1 MKRTFEKAGNTA
13 KLGILMAVMAA
24 VMLSVLLTPQ
34 PQQAEAQALTTWVTN
49 TGETG
54 VNPGSYSNLGQSK
67 IAQGFRTS
75 NGIYNISELTVE
87 FGTAQ
92 TQGQPIKLW
101 VVESS
106 SPYNVDGN
114 AEPTQTIVG
123 SFGTHRNVAAAK
135 VKFTRQ
141 NSMVLN
147 PNSNY
152 FVLIETKNDDTNSA
166 AQVKY
171 TNSTSNGG
179 SNSWAI
185 DNQSY
190 SWDKTTRTWSKRN
203 PQVKIG
209 LDGTFHNGIRMH
221 RDISAYESCY
231 EHQIRATGPC
241 AVAVAVPAPS
251 DPSDPSTWGEDIFKS
266 GLNLST
272 DDFPGFT
279 GWWEHQYEIMEFRIS
294 IYPKPTGSEYKTV
307 WYATRTETATSQDF
321 WHSQG
326 TVRFDRNNHT
336 RTIRVKIRD
345 DNVEDS
351 GETFELYTYSCKD
364 DSNNGCIASITNSSV
379 TGTILNSEEQVS
391 TPTLSVSNVTI
402 EEGDNAAAVFTIRS
416 TVSTKLPVYVGYETQ
431 DGTAV
436 AGTDYT
442 AQSGTALIAKGES
455 SVTVSVPISN
465 NDTWTGNRTFNLVL
479 GEVING
485 AIDDETGTA
494 TIQDDEPPPLTAWFN
509 KVPDSHN
516 TGNFIAHIKFSQ
528 ETDNGWRQMQYDVF
542 TVTNATI
549 TRVER
554 FMGLRNGHW
563 RLFIKP
569 DNGADVTISLS
580 ETTDCSATGA
590 VCTKAS
596 PRRALSHSLTTRT
609 PGPPLTAEF
618 DDVPTNHEGNPK
630 ALSFQV
636 AFSEPVQETAE
647 SLKNAFTVTGGA
659 ITSAIQDD
667 DDDLQ
672 WDITVLPNGN
682 DNVTI
687 HLPQA
692 TDCGS
697 TSAVCTQAE
706 DLLSNSI
713 TDEVGGPVRIS
724 IGDASVTE
732 DEDAVISFP
741 VTLHTPWY
749 GPQISVNYATSDSSA
764 NAGSDYTNTSGTL
777 TFASGVTSKTISVPV
792 LDDETSENQET
803 LTITLSSPSKWSVI
817 VDGTATGT
825 IEDKDTSETNEDSQ
839 TPIPTPEPES
849 EETLLTA
856 TFTNVPAGHDG
867 SSEFTFVLT
876 FSENVKAGYQR
887 IRDDAFSI
895 TSGTTIERAQRVTKG
910 SNIGWTITVKP
921 TDSNPVTVTLPETTD
936 CDATGAI
943 CTYDK
948 RKLSHTNVATIN
960 GPG

>member
-34 PQQAEAQALTTWVTN
+34 PQQAEAQAITTWVTN

-179 SNSWAI
+179 SNGWAI

-307 WYATRTETATSQDF
+307 WYATR
-321 WHSQG
+321 
-326 TVRFDRNNHT
+326 
-336 RTIRVKIRD
+336 
-345 DNVEDS
+345 
-351 GETFELYTYSCKD
+351 LC
-364 DSNNGCIASITNSSV
+364 
-379 TGTILNSEEQVS
+379 
-391 TPTLSVSNVTI
+391 
-402 EEGDNAAAVFTIRS
+402 
-416 TVSTKLPVYVGYETQ
+416 
-431 DGTAV
+431 
-436 AGTDYT
+436 
-442 AQSGTALIAKGES
+442 
-455 SVTVSVPISN
+455 
-465 NDTWTGNRTFNLVL
+465 
-479 GEVING
+479 
-485 AIDDETGTA
+485 
-494 TIQDDEPPPLTAWFN
+494 
-509 KVPDSHN
+509 
-516 TGNFIAHIKFSQ
+516 
-528 ETDNGWRQMQYDVF
+528 
-542 TVTNATI
+542 
-549 TRVER
+549 
-554 FMGLRNGHW
+554 
-563 RLFIKP
+563 
-569 DNGADVTISLS
+569 
-580 ETTDCSATGA
+580 
-590 VCTKAS
+590 
-596 PRRALSHSLTTRT
+596 
-609 PGPPLTAEF
+609 
-618 DDVPTNHEGNPK
+618 
-630 ALSFQV
+630 
-636 AFSEPVQETAE
+636 
-647 SLKNAFTVTGGA
+647 
-659 ITSAIQDD
+659 
-667 DDDLQ
+667 
-672 WDITVLPNGN
+672 
-682 DNVTI
+682 
-687 HLPQA
+687 
-692 TDCGS
+692 
-697 TSAVCTQAE
+697 
-706 DLLSNSI
+706 
-713 TDEVGGPVRIS
+713 
-724 IGDASVTE
+724 
-732 DEDAVISFP
+732 
-741 VTLHTPWY
+741 
-749 GPQISVNYATSDSSA
+749 
-764 NAGSDYTNTSGTL
+764 
-777 TFASGVTSKTISVPV
+777 
-792 LDDETSENQET
+792 
-803 LTITLSSPSKWSVI
+803 
-817 VDGTATGT
+817 
-825 IEDKDTSETNEDSQ
+825 
-839 TPIPTPEPES
+839 
-849 EETLLTA
+849 
-856 TFTNVPAGHDG
+856 
-867 SSEFTFVLT
+867 
-876 FSENVKAGYQR
+876 
-887 IRDDAFSI
+887 
-895 TSGTTIERAQRVTKG
+895 
-910 SNIGWTITVKP
+910 
-921 TDSNPVTVTLPETTD
+921 
-936 CDATGAI
+936 
-943 CTYDK
+943 
-948 RKLSHTNVATIN
+948 
-960 GPG
+960 